1 MKFVSS
7 TTLALLLALAGSAHA
22 EDLNR
27 ANNTREFM
35 GNLFKGGEQYSNFF
49 RMETLFPSELVRKST
64 SPVAWPSGKTIA
76 LPDEYNYGG
85 ARRLTADL
93 LRETDTS
100 ALLVIK
106 NGKIRYEQYWL
117 TGGKERHWTSMS
129 VAKSFVSALYGVAVA
144 EGTIHSIEDPA
155 SKYLPALKGSAYD
168 GVRLKDIL
176 QMSSG
181 VRWSEDYADPDS
193 DVARLGRVMASGSSL
208 LNFVRTLKNDVKPGT
223 FNRYCSADTLVLGLV
238 LEAAT
243 GKSLAAYTQEK
254 LWQPLGATQDAYWLK
269 DNYEN
274 TLTFGGFNATARDYA
289 RLGELYRLGGKFN
302 GKQIIPSAWIKD
314 SLTPDAPQLI
324 PGKRSNSDSTMGY
337 GYQWWLP
344 EGQQHDFSAI
354 GIFNQFIYVSP
365 DKQIV
370 IVKLSASRNYA
381 KADKESSWREN
392 ETIGFFRQIA
402 ESID

>member
-1 MKFVSS
+1 
-7 TTLALLLALAGSAHA
+7 
-22 EDLNR
+22 
-27 ANNTREFM
+27 
-35 GNLFKGGEQYSNFF
+35 
-49 RMETLFPSELVRKST
+49 
-64 SPVAWPSGKTIA
+64 
-76 LPDEYNYGG
+76 
-85 ARRLTADL
+85 
-93 LRETDTS
+93 
-100 ALLVIK
+100 
-106 NGKIRYEQYWL
+106 
-117 TGGKERHWTSMS
+117 MS